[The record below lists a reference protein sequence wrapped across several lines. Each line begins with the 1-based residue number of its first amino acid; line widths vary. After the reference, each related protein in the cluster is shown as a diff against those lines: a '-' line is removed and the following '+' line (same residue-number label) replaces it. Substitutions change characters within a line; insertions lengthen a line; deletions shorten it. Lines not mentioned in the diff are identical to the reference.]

1 MKKIYL
7 IAVVIALAAGVATYF
22 FASELK
28 ASKIVTGV
36 DEASVLI
43 ALEDIEAEN

>member
-7 IAVVIALAAGVATYF
+7 IAAVIALAAGLATYF

-28 ASKIVTGV
+28 ESKVVT
-36 DEASVLI
+36 DNPSYFQAEA
-43 ALEDIEAEN
+43 